1 MNNFKW
7 ITTLFNA
14 KKQPLLTGKKN
25 RGMMWV
31 SLLGL
36 GVSLATI
43 FLRKNNNKKNKP
55 NMLQPIQN
63 LAKNFKQN
71 NVKPS
76 IPILNRTEF
85 SNELTTN
92 QNMFKTQ
99 NNQNNEKNNKNLNAN
114 QNK

>member
-7 ITTLFNA
+7 ITTLLKA
-14 KKQPLLTGKKN
+14 RKQPFLTGKKN

-36 GVSLATI
+36 GASLATI
-43 FLRKNNNKKNKP
+43 FLRKNNNK

-63 LAKNFKQN
+63 LVKNFKQN
-71 NVKPS
+71 NLKTS
-76 IPILNRTEF
+76 IPILNNTEF